1 MTLKP
6 YERYVEVL
14 TANYPKYNM
23 KASDLLDIGE
33 GEDIIQFTSF

>member
-1 MTLKP
+1 MTSIP
-6 YERYVEVL
+6 YGRYVEVL
-14 TANYPKYNM
+14 TTNYPKYNM